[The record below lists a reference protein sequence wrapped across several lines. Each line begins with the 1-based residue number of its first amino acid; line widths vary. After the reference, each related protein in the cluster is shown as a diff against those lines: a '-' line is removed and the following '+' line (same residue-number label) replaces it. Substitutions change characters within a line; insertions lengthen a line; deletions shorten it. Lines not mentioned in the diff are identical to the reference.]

1 MRDTCSVSRQAHT
14 QQYHT
19 HIAHHSVRAFRRG
32 GWHHFRSPPP
42 RCSARTTR
50 AGWDPHIRY
59 TTRATCSTCTSCST
73 CVTNASL
80 SCVHYAHSGKPRRS
94 SSDMQDRRTANNVC
108 VCVCVCVCVLVFGIF
123 FFVGGD
129 CVGGLILFAECT
141 WGHTET
147 SQFQGGVS
155 TRLV

>member
-1 MRDTCSVSRQAHT
+1 MQRITSGAHT
-14 QQYHT
+14 AIPHT
-19 HIAHHSVRAFRRG
+19 HCTPFRSRFPRG
-32 GWHHFRSPPP
+32 GWQHFRSPRLDVMHVPRGLGGIHIFDIPRVLRARRVLRVVPVLRTLRCLACITLIRANRGGVVQTCRIGGPP
-42 RCSARTTR
+42 TT
-50 AGWDPHIRY
+50 
-59 TTRATCSTCTSCST
+59 
-73 CVTNASL
+73 
-80 SCVHYAHSGKPRRS
+80 
-94 SSDMQDRRTANNVC
+94 C
-108 VCVCVCVCVLVFGIF
+108 VCVCVCLCVGFWNL

>member
-1 MRDTCSVSRQAHT
+1 MTRAAYHVRRTHSNTTHT
-14 QQYHT
+14 L
-19 HIAHHSVRAFRRG
+19 HIIPFVPSPRG

-59 TTRATCSTCTSCST
+59 TTRATCSACTSCST
-73 CVTNASL
+73 CVTYASL

-94 SSDMQDRRTANNVC
+94 SSDMQDRRTANN